1 MRTLVDINEK
11 VLKEAM
17 AVSKTTTKKETI
29 TLALEE
35 LIKSKLRHRLKGMAG
50 SGMIE
55 TGLSDLKS
63 LRQRREKVH
72 KGLGAA
78 AKR

>member
-1 MRTLVDINEK
+1 MKTLVDINEN

-17 AVSKTTTKKETI
+17 DLSETSTKKETI

-35 LIKSKLRHRLKGMAG
+35 LIKSRLRQRLKGMAG
-50 SGMIE
+50 SGIIE
-55 TGLSDLKS
+55 TGLSDLKG
-63 LRQRREKVH
+63 LRQRRKKAH
-72 KGLGAA
+72 KALRAA

>member
-1 MRTLVDINEK
+1 MKTLVDINED

-17 AVSKTTTKKETI
+17 AVSETTTKKETI

-35 LIKSKLRHRLKGMAG
+35 LIKSRLRQRLKGMAG
-50 SGMIE
+50 SGMIG

-63 LRQRREKVH
+63 LRQRREKMH
-72 KGLGAA
+72 KVLRAVG
-78 AKR
+78 KR

>member
-1 MRTLVDINEK
+1 MRTLVDINEN

-17 AVSKTTTKKETI
+17 EVAETATKKDTI

-35 LIKSKLRHRLKGMAG
+35 LIKLKLRQKLKGMAG
-50 SGMIE
+50 
-55 TGLSDLKS
+55 TGVMGTSLSDLKRQ
-63 LRQRREKVH
+63 RQRREKNQRA
-72 KGLGAA
+72 LQTE

>member
-1 MRTLVDINEK
+1 MKTLVDINED

-17 AVSKTTTKKETI
+17 EVSETTTKKETI

-35 LIKSKLRHRLKGMAG
+35 LIKSRLRQRLKGMAG
-50 SGMIE
+50 SGMIG

-63 LRQRREKVH
+63 LRQRREKMH
-72 KGLGAA
+72 KVLRAVG
-78 AKR
+78 KR